1 MERKRNPERAVTKG
15 LSGRLSQGMNG
26 REDKGTVKEEG
37 AVLAQSA
44 DLGYS

>member
-26 REDKGTVKEEG
+26 REDKGTVQKKKG
-37 AVLAQSA
+37 LS
-44 DLGYS
+44 LPNRRI